1 MVSFTIFLLFYLF
14 SVQVELVLRNRALP
28 DALGQR
34 LSLAEPNVDVNAAR
48 VERPKFNEM
57 KGKACE
63 K

>member
-1 MVSFTIFLLFYLF
+1 MVILIIFLLFYLF

-48 VERPKFNEM
+48 IERPKFNEM
-57 KGKACE
+57 K
-63 K
+63 